1 MAEKTTRARG
11 APRRKVRSASAATAG
26 NGAAKAPLTVG
37 RDELLVNGSDRE
49 FRRLVNALF
58 PLLALHTSVRNGY
71 AELLGLTGPAY
82 SILLC
87 IRTLNDN
94 GPVNVRT
101 IADQLRFSGSF
112 ITAETNGLERK
123 GFVKKR
129 RSVED
134 KRVVTVSLTPR
145 AIALLDSIAPLRRQV
160 NDVQFGSLTQKEFRM
175 LVPLVERLVQ
185 SGERAL
191 ALLEYLKEHPS
202 ASRDSNGVSAANVYA
217 RV

>member
-11 APRRKVRSASAATAG
+11 ATHRKVRSADQTLAG
-26 NGAAKAPLTVG
+26 KKAPLTVG

-112 ITAETNGLERK
+112 ITVETNGLERK

-134 KRVVTVSLTPR
+134 KRVVMVSLTPR
-145 AIALLDSIAPLRRQV
+145 AIALLDSIAALRRQV
-160 NDVQFGSLTQKEFRM
+160 NDVQFGSLTKKEFRM
-175 LVPLVERLVQ
+175 LVPAIERLVQ
-185 SGERAL
+185 SSERAV
-191 ALLEYLKEHPS
+191 ALLRYWKKHPS
-202 ASRDSNGVSAANVYA
+202 ERRGVDDIPPADVHVRA
-217 RV
+217 